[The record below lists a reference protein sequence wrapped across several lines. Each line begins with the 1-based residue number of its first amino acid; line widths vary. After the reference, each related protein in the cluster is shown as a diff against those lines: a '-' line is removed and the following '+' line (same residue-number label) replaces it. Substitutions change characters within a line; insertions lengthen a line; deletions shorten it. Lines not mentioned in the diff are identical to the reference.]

1 MSLPV
6 EMCAHVNIQERD
18 HSSRCTIASV
28 PIPAHV
34 HVYVQIND
42 L

>member
-18 HSSRCTIASV
+18 HSSRCTSV